1 MTFKEETAKVETKNM
16 KLKSARKIAV
26 AFALAGFVLAPAKAM
41 ALECPD
47 PQAAASAGALKETKD
62 DIATLGQQL
71 QQGSAGNAVNEIIY
85 NLRQKYPNATSEEV
99 VNYLVTA
106 YCPVVKEDKAL
117 SEDQARAKLDE
128 FAMQVRKIYEN

>member
-1 MTFKEETAKVETKNM
+1 M
-16 KLKSARKIAV
+16 KLNSARKVAISIA
-26 AFALAGFVLAPAKAM
+26 LGGLVLGPTQAV
-41 ALECPD
+41 ALECPN
-47 PQAAASAGALKETKD
+47 PQETASAGTLKETKD

-85 NLRQKYPNATSEEV
+85 DLRKKYPNATSEEV
-99 VNYLVTA
+99 VNYMLTA

>member
-1 MTFKEETAKVETKNM
+1 MTNGIKLRKRKEACPMQGKNKVCRYLSGGQSGNRS
-16 KLKSARKIAV
+16 L
-26 AFALAGFVLAPAKAM
+26 FWP
-41 ALECPD
+41 
-47 PQAAASAGALKETKD
+47 ALKETKD